1 MLKIDM
7 PKSRNSLSSGERAL
21 RSELRK
27 ILNDA
32 DAFIH
37 GSLTLKKRT
46 CGKPN
51 CKCASDPDARHAST
65 SLGRTRDRKTSNVH
79 IPAHL
84 IDTVSEWADNH
95 RRVAE
100 ILRQLDDIAR
110 ERLAELK
117 AKPPPD
123 P

>member
-1 MLKIDM
+1 MVKTGM
-7 PKSRNSLSSGERAL
+7 PKSRTSLSRRERAL

-37 GSLTLKKRT
+37 GSLSLKKRT
-46 CGKPN
+46 CGRPN
-51 CKCASDPDARHAST
+51 CKCASDPDARHPST
-65 SLGRTRDRKTSNVH
+65 SLGRTRNRKTSTVH
-79 IPAHL
+79 IPARL
-84 IDTVSEWADNH
+84 LDTVSQWTDNH
-95 RRVAE
+95 RRVAD
-100 ILRQLDDIAR
+100 ILRQLDEIAR

-117 AKPPPD
+117 ANPPPA

>member
-1 MLKIDM
+1 M
-7 PKSRNSLSSGERAL
+7 PTPRNALPKAERAL

-27 ILNDA
+27 LLNDA

-37 GSLTLKKRT
+37 GALIQTRRT
-46 CGKPN
+46 CGKGN
-51 CKCASDPDARHAST
+51 CRCASDPDARHIST
-65 SLGRTRDRKTSNVH
+65 TLGRTRDRKTTNLH

-84 IDTVSEWADNH
+84 VDTVAQWSNNH
-95 RRVAE
+95 RRLLE

-110 ERLAELK
+110 ERLAQLK
-117 AKPPPD
+117 AKPLPD